1 MMPRRCL
8 LTLLIV
14 LAAATIPAQAA
25 VAQDDQE
32 TLELTFEDIAFEMD
46 KDAEF
51 SRDYLTPEIEELD
64 GQRISLRG
72 YMLPGTKLSGI
83 KLFILVR
90 DNQECCF
97 GPGAALCDCVLIKL
111 RAGHEVDFTT
121 YPVKVEGTF
130 MLKEKRIGGRVM
142 AIFRMKDCTVSQ

>member
-1 MMPRRCL
+1 MVRQSLLILLIFAALTTTPS
-8 LTLLIV
+8 LTLL
-14 LAAATIPAQAA
+14 AQPS
-25 VAQDDQE
+25 DEE
-32 TLELTFEDIAFEMD
+32 TLDLTFEDIAFEMEID
-46 KDAEF
+46 SEF

-64 GQRISLRG
+64 GKRISLRG
-72 YMLPGTKLSGI
+72 YMLPGTKLRGI

-111 RAGHEVDFTT
+111 KSGHEVEFTT

>member
-1 MMPRRCL
+1 MVRPRL
-8 LTLLIV
+8 LMLLISTII
-14 LAAATIPAQAA
+14 AAAPGLNAR
-25 VAQDDQE
+25 AQDDSAD
-32 TLELTFEDIAFEMD
+32 TLDLTFEDIAFEMEED
-46 KDAEF
+46 VEF
-51 SRDYLTPEIEELD
+51 SRDYLTTEIEELD

-111 RAGHEVDFTT
+111 KSGHEVDFMV

-142 AIFRMKDCTVSQ
+142 A